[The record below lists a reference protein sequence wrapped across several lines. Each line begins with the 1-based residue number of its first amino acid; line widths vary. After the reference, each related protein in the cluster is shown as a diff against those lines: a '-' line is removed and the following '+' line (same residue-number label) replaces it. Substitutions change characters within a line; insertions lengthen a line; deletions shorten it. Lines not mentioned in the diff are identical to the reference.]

1 LLVIIELLLIRI
13 HCGNNRQTIL
23 LHMKN
28 ALITGATKG
37 MGRAVAIAFAKQGI
51 NLSICSRREQELLDF
66 KAELLQIAPAIQVFT
81 QVADVS
87 KRDEVKKFAEFTE
100 KNMGFVDILV
110 NNVGMYKH
118 APILE
123 DSEDSF
129 QKQIDTNLMPA
140 YELYRFFGK
149 SMVSVGKGH
158 IFNICSIAAINP
170 IAEAGVYSVTK
181 YALLGLN
188 KVMKLEMQPHG
199 VKVTAIIPGSTL
211 TDSWAGM
218 QVNKNKMVLAEDI
231 AAAIVTI
238 YNMSTGA
245 NVDEMIITPKFGQI

>member
-1 LLVIIELLLIRI
+1 
-13 HCGNNRQTIL
+13 
-23 LHMKN
+23 MKN

-37 MGRAVAIAFAKQGI
+37 IGRAATIAFAKQGI
-51 NLSICSRREQELLDF
+51 NVAICSRDEKDLLEF
-66 KAELLQIAPAIQVFT
+66 KAELDQIAPNITIAYML
-81 QVADVS
+81 ADCS
-87 KRDEVKKFAEFTE
+87 KRDELINFASFTE
-100 KNMGFVDILV
+100 KKLGFVDIIV

-118 APILE
+118 SAILD

-149 SMVSVGKGH
+149 SMLSVGKGH
-158 IFNICSIAAINP
+158 IFNICSVAGINP

-188 KVMKLEMQPHG
+188 KVMRLEMQEHG

-211 TDSWAGM
+211 TDSWRDIE
-218 QVNKNKMVLAEDI
+218 VDKNRMVLPEDI
-231 AAAIVTI
+231 ASAIINI
-238 YNMSTGA
+238 YNMSAGA
-245 NVDEMIITPKFGQI
+245 NVDELIIKPAPGQI